1 MRSRL
6 AAVALVL
13 PIALSACGASQ
24 PSSAA
29 EDVWATAAAAV
40 TAPPDGPSASVGPA
54 SASPAPTPKASPAAA
69 RKVPPKPGNPTF
81 KRVDRKPGAAKG
93 TFTETYRI
101 TWTEPK
107 GVADSFLV
115 YGMADC
121 LRYSKKYHNEPCV
134 VRGMPIDIDKL
145 TLLGVA
151 PGDKRSME
159 VSWDVGEVDV
169 PPYSAIL
176 IRAANAKGDSI
187 FTIVKSYNVCFKCVY

>member
-13 PIALSACGASQ
+13 PIALSACGSSQ

-29 EDVWATAAAAV
+29 EDVSATPAAD
-40 TAPPDGPSASVGPA
+40 TTPPDDPSAGAPTA
-54 SASPAPTPKASPAAA
+54 SASPGPTPTASTAAA

-81 KRVDRKPGAAKG
+81 KRVDRKAGAAKG

-101 TWTEPK
+101 TWSEPK

-115 YGMADC
+115 YGMTDC
-121 LRYSKKYHNEPCV
+121 LRYSKKYDNEPCV
-134 VRGMPIDIDKL
+134 VRGMPIDADKL

-159 VSWDVGEVDV
+159 VSWDVGEIDV

-176 IRAANAKGDSI
+176 MRAANSKGNSI
-187 FTIVKSYNVCFKCVY
+187 FTIVKSYDVCFKCVY